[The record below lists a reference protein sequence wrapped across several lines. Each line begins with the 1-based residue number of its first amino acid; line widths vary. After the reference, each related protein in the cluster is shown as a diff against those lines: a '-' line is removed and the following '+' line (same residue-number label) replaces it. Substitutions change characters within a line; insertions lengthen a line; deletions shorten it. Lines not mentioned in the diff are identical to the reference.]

1 MHQGGNDH
9 GRRDQGWIWLLAG
22 TAEGVAIAAALIRAG
37 WTVEVSVVTASAA
50 RAYADLA
57 VAALHQGPLDG
68 DASIKQVL
76 ARRPS
81 WVVDATHP
89 FALQISAALHR
100 VCGREGQRL
109 LRFERRTDVLSRTG
123 SASADVPASVR
134 WLERPSALADQCL
147 GGHHLFVALG
157 SRHLAETARAGAA
170 AGATLFARVMP
181 SCDGVRQA
189 LAVGLAADH
198 LAVVH
203 PRADLAP
210 GAIEAALCRR
220 WRITDVICRE
230 SGGLIEGLWRNLAA
244 ERGIQLWFLRRPEA
258 PVGVE
263 VVRDLEDL
271 ISRVNDDGLQ
281 GADAG
286 CDDGG

>member
-1 MHQGGNDH
+1 MHHGGNDH

-22 TAEGVAIAAALIRAG
+22 TAEGVAIAAALIRSG

-68 DASIKQVL
+68 DASIEQVL

-134 WLERPSALADQCL
+134 GNNTEDEGPDDIDSLEGEIKKSMHIIGKEKIYELL
-147 GGHHLFVALG
+147 
-157 SRHLAETARAGAA
+157 
-170 AGATLFARVMP
+170 M
-181 SCDGVRQA
+181 
-189 LAVGLAADH
+189 
-198 LAVVH
+198 
-203 PRADLAP
+203 
-210 GAIEAALCRR
+210 EA
-220 WRITDVICRE
+220 
-230 SGGLIEGLWRNLAA
+230 
-244 ERGIQLWFLRRPEA
+244 FPEDF
-258 PVGVE
+258 E
-263 VVRDLEDL
+263 DEELED
-271 ISRVNDDGLQ
+271 DDE
-281 GADAG
+281 D
-286 CDDGG
+286 